1 MVKKAN
7 WLIETNSLYSAGWI
21 QQCCFWV
28 LSRRVYCVEKKIYLY
43 IHADSWSSCLFPRS
57 TPSSPPPHPPPNYP
71 GNNPFPTQPVA
82 HYHSPFFP
90 FYDFLTRI
98 KACFCLEKE
107 KEISHFG
114 RLGNK
119 QTNIG
124 RLNEK
129 GHLKFL
135 IWTTT
140 AGVFEGLVW
149 RDCFFILFSE
159 TIVFYGCL

>member
-7 WLIETNSLYSAGWI
+7 SLIETNSLYSADWI

-28 LSRRVYCVEKKIYLY
+28 FSRRVYSVEKKKYIY
-43 IHADSWSSCLFPRS
+43 IHADSWSSCYSLDPL
-57 TPSSPPPHPPPNYP
+57 PPNYP
-71 GNNPFPTQPVA
+71 GSNPFPHSPVA
-82 HYHSPFFP
+82 HYHPPPLFPLLRFFLN
-90 FYDFLTRI
+90 FLTRI
-98 KACFCLEKE
+98 KACFCLKKE